1 MEVWQY
7 LPCTARQEKE
17 GVKGG
22 GWGWGG
28 QRGKEGVASSHPRR
42 TENLQPQPDPCP
54 SQKWPG
60 HHIFFF
66 RPPHPKPRSVLTFRE
81 EVGAWSSPRAGRT
94 AAGRGRRSAR
104 PSVRDGDPDEWER
117 GGAGG
122 GAGWGRPLLR
132 SPLILHRCPAEESRP
147 SDGADC
153 RGNGGDGRDGLEGR
167 DRARTG
173 RETARSGSGSSP
185 CRGGLGAEAG

>member
-1 MEVWQY
+1 MSR
-7 LPCTARQEKE
+7 AGGGGGGAKE
-17 GVKGG
+17 GRRESPPHIHAGP
-22 GWGWGG
+22 
-28 QRGKEGVASSHPRR
+28 RTSSH
-42 TENLQPQPDPCP
+42 NLIPALPK
-54 SQKWPG
+54 SG
-60 HHIFFF
+60 LATTFFFF

-132 SPLILHRCPAEESRP
+132 SPLVLHRCPAEESRP